1 MLENN
6 EGVRGGNLSQ
16 SALGVGG
23 SQEEV
28 SGLAALGFS
37 PVWCQGPLPDWP
49 KAACTPQEEGTRGWA
64 GSSEEMVLSENFELH
79 ALCSY
84 SILTTRPE
92 TDAIITLTVLKTE
105 AQGR

>member
-28 SGLAALGFS
+28 TGLAALGFG
-37 PVWCQGPLPDWP
+37 PVWCQGAPPRL
-49 KAACTPQEEGTRGWA
+49 AAGSLHTPEGTRGWA

-92 TDAIITLTVLKTE
+92 TDAIITLRVLKTE